1 MERNFSLSMIT
12 VSLTHCLLLCLV
24 VAAAAAAAASNN
36 ITTDQQALL
45 ALKDHI
51 IYDPTNLLAHN
62 WTSNTSVCTWIG
74 ITCDVNSHRV
84 TALDISQFNL
94 QGTIPPQLGNLS
106 SLTTLNLSHNKLS
119 GSVPSSIYTM
129 HRLKFLDFTDNQ
141 LSGSVSSFVF
151 NMSSILDIRLTNNR
165 LSGELPKNICNY
177 LPHLKALFLDKN
189 MFHSK
194 IPSALSKCKQLQQ
207 LNLQFNNLSGAIPK
221 EIGNLTRLKGIY
233 LGANKLHGEI
243 PHEIANLRNLGDLV
257 LGMNNLVG
265 VLPAPI
271 FNMSTLKVLILINN
285 SLSGSL
291 PSRIDLSLPTVEV
304 LILSL
309 NRFSG
314 TIPSSITNASKLALL
329 ELGVNTFSGFIP
341 NTIGNLRNLEWLGL
355 GNNYLTSSTSK
366 LSFLSSLANCKKL
379 RDIGLTGNPLNGIL
393 PSSIGNLSMSLKTL
407 YIGNCSISGN
417 IPQSIGNLSNL
428 LALVLELNKLTGP
441 IPTTFGRL
449 QKLQGLYLAFNKLVG
464 SFPDELCHLG
474 RLDKLVLFGNK
485 LSGSIPSCLSNLTS
499 LRSLYLGSNR
509 FTSVIPSTFWS
520 LKDILF
526 FDFSSNFLVGPLSS
540 DIGNLKVLLGI
551 NLSENNLS
559 GDMPATIGGL
569 KDLQIMD
576 LAYNRLE
583 GPIPESFGDL
593 ISLEVLNL
601 SNNKISGSIPKSLG
615 KLFYLR
621 ELNLSFNELEGEIP
635 SGGIFANF
643 TAESFMGNE
652 LLCGLPNLQVQPC
665 KVSKPRTEH
674 KSRKKILLIVIV
686 LPLSI
691 ALTIAITL
699 ALQSKLIECGKRST
713 VLSNDSILSS
723 QATLRRFSYLELL
736 QATDNFAENS
746 IIGRGGFGSV
756 YGARLED
763 GMKIAIKVFHQQC
776 ASALKS
782 FEAECEVLKN
792 IRHRNLIKVISSCS
806 NDDFKALVLEYM
818 SNGSLGDWLHSS
830 NYVLNI
836 FQRLNIMIDVAS
848 ALEYLHFDH
857 STPIIHCDLKP
868 SNVLLDENMVAHLS
882 DFGIA
887 KLLSGEDESTMR
899 TKTLATIGY
908 MAPEYGIEGEVSTK
922 SDVYSYGIMLMETF
936 TKKKPT
942 DEIFVGE
949 LSLKRWVNDL
959 LPTSLEEVVD
969 KTLLSGEEKHSLG
982 KEQCLLS
989 IFSLALECT
998 MESPEKRI
1006 NAKDIVTGLLKI
1018 KAALSK
1024 RIGNLS

>member
-1 MERNFSLSMIT
+1 MIT

-24 VAAAAAAAASNN
+24 VAAAAAASSN

-51 IYDPTNLLAHN
+51 TYDPTNLLAHN
-62 WTSNTSVCTWIG
+62 WTSNTPVCTWIG

-106 SLTTLNLSHNKLS
+106 SLATLSLSHNKLS
-119 GSVPSSIYTM
+119 GDVPSSIYTM
-129 HRLKFLDFTDNQ
+129 HSLKFLDFTDNQ

-165 LSGELPKNICNY
+165 LSGE
-177 LPHLKALFLDKN
+177 
-189 MFHSK
+189 
-194 IPSALSKCKQLQQ
+194 
-207 LNLQFNNLSGAIPK
+207 
-221 EIGNLTRLKGIY
+221 
-233 LGANKLHGEI
+233 I
-243 PHEIANLRNLGDLV
+243 PHEIANLPNLEALV
-257 LGMNNLVG
+257 LGINNLVG

-291 PSRIDLSLPTVEV
+291 PSRIDLSLPTIEH
-304 LILSL
+304 LNLGL

-314 TIPSSITNASKLALL
+314 TIPSSITNASKLTLL
-329 ELGVNTFSGFIP
+329 ELGGNTFLGFIP

-355 GNNYLTSSTSK
+355 AFNYLTSSTSK

-379 RDIGLTGNPLNGIL
+379 RVINLAGNPLDGFL
-393 PSSIGNLSMSLKTL
+393 PSSIGNLSKSLETL
-407 YIGNCSISGN
+407 VITNCSISGN
-417 IPQSIGNLSNL
+417 IPPAIGNLSNL
-428 LALVLELNKLTGP
+428 LGLVLEGNKLTGP
-441 IPTTFGRL
+441 IPITFGRL
-449 QKLQGLYLAFNKLVG
+449 QKLQNLDLAFNKLVG
-464 SFPDELCHLG
+464 SFPDELCHLA
-474 RLDKLVLFGNK
+474 RLGQLVLFGNK
-485 LSGSIPSCLSNLTS
+485 LSGSIPSCLN
-499 LRSLYLGSNR
+499 
-509 FTSVIPSTFWS
+509 
-520 LKDILF
+520 
-526 FDFSSNFLVGPLSS
+526 
-540 DIGNLKVLLGI
+540 IGNLKVLLEI
-551 NLSENNLS
+551 SLSKNNLS
-559 GDMPATIGGL
+559 GDIPATIGGL
-569 KDLQIMD
+569 KGLQIMD
-576 LAYNRLE
+576 IAYNRLE

-601 SNNKISGSIPKSLG
+601 SNNKISGSIPTSME
-615 KLFYLR
+615 KLFFLQV
-621 ELNLSFNELEGEIP
+621 LNLSFNKLEGEIP

-699 ALQSKLIECGKRST
+699 ALKSKLIECGKRST
-713 VLSNDSILSS
+713 VLSNDSVLSS

-736 QATDNFAENS
+736 QATDNFAENN
-746 IIGRGGFGSV
+746 IIGIGGFGSV
-756 YGARLED
+756 YRARLED

-868 SNVLLDENMVAHLS
+868 SNVLLDEHMVAHLS

-959 LPTSLEEVVD
+959 LPTS
-969 KTLLSGEEKHSLG
+969 
-982 KEQCLLS
+982 
-989 IFSLALECT
+989 
-998 MESPEKRI
+998 
-1006 NAKDIVTGLLKI
+1006 
-1018 KAALSK
+1018 
-1024 RIGNLS
+1024 

>member
-1 MERNFSLSMIT
+1 
-12 VSLTHCLLLCLV
+12 
-24 VAAAAAAAASNN
+24 
-36 ITTDQQALL
+36 
-45 ALKDHI
+45 
-51 IYDPTNLLAHN
+51 
-62 WTSNTSVCTWIG
+62 
-74 ITCDVNSHRV
+74 
-84 TALDISQFNL
+84 
-94 QGTIPPQLGNLS
+94 
-106 SLTTLNLSHNKLS
+106 
-119 GSVPSSIYTM
+119 M
-129 HRLKFLDFTDNQ
+129 HTLKFLDSTDNQ

-189 MFHSK
+189 MFHGK

-221 EIGNLTRLKGIY
+221 EIGNLTMLKGID
-233 LGANKLHGEI
+233 LGYNKLHGEI
-243 PHEIANLRNLGDLV
+243 PHEIANLQNLEALG

-285 SLSGSL
+285 SLSGSS
-291 PSRIDLSLPTVEV
+291 PSRMDLSLPTVEH
-304 LILSL
+304 LNLAL

-314 TIPSSITNASKLALL
+314 TIPSSITNASKLTFL
-329 ELGVNTFSGFIP
+329 ELGGNTFSGFIP
-341 NTIGNLRNLEWLGL
+341 NKIGNLINLEWLSL
-355 GNNYLTSSTSK
+355 GNNSLTSSTSK

-379 RDIGLTGNPLNGIL
+379 RVIALTGNPLNGIL
-393 PSSIGNLSMSLKTL
+393 PSS
-407 YIGNCSISGN
+407 
-417 IPQSIGNLSNL
+417 
-428 LALVLELNKLTGP
+428 V
-441 IPTTFGRL
+441 
-449 QKLQGLYLAFNKLVG
+449 
-464 SFPDELCHLG
+464 
-474 RLDKLVLFGNK
+474 
-485 LSGSIPSCLSNLTS
+485 
-499 LRSLYLGSNR
+499 
-509 FTSVIPSTFWS
+509 
-520 LKDILF
+520 
-526 FDFSSNFLVGPLSS
+526 
-540 DIGNLKVLLGI
+540 GNLKVLLGI

-569 KDLQIMD
+569 KNLQIMD

-583 GPIPESFGDL
+583 GQIPESFGDL
-593 ISLEVLNL
+593 TSLEVLNL
-601 SNNKISGSIPKSLG
+601 SNNKISGSIPKSME

-621 ELNLSFNELEGEIP
+621 ELNLSFYELEGEIP

-699 ALQSKLIECGKRST
+699 ALKSKLIECRKGST
-713 VLSNDSILSS
+713 VLSNDS
-723 QATLRRFSYLELL
+723 
-736 QATDNFAENS
+736 
-746 IIGRGGFGSV
+746 
-756 YGARLED
+756 

-792 IRHRNLIKVISSCS
+792 IRHRNLIKVISSYS
-806 NDDFKALVLEYM
+806 NNDFKALVLEYM
-818 SNGSLGDWLHSS
+818 SNWSLGDWMHSS
-830 NYVLNI
+830 NYMLNI

-857 STPIIHCDLKP
+857 STAIIHCDLKP

-887 KLLSGEDESTMR
+887 KLLSGEDESMMR

-922 SDVYSYGIMLMETF
+922 SDVYGYGIMLMETF

-959 LPTSLEEVVD
+959 LPTSLVEVAD
-969 KTLLSGEEKHSLG
+969 KTLLSREEKHSAA

-1018 KAALSK
+1018 RDTLSK

>member
-1 MERNFSLSMIT
+1 MIT
-12 VSLTHCLLLCLV
+12 VSLTHFLLLCLV
-24 VAAAAAAAASNN
+24 VVAAAAASNN

-84 TALDISQFNL
+84 AALDISQFNL

-119 GSVPSSIYTM
+119 GNVPSSIYTM
-129 HRLKFLDFTDNQ
+129 HTLKFLDFTDNQ

-151 NMSSILDIRLTNNR
+151 NMSSIVEIRLTNNR
-165 LSGELPKNICNY
+165 FSGELPKNICNY

-221 EIGNLTRLKGIY
+221 EIGNLTMLKGIS
-233 LGANKLHGEI
+233 LLCNKLHGEI
-243 PHEIANLRNLGDLV
+243 PHEIANLRNLEALV

-271 FNMSTLKVLILINN
+271 FNMSTLKVLILMDN

-291 PSRIDLSLPTVEV
+291 PSRIDLSLPTVEF
-304 LILSL
+304 LELAH

-314 TIPSSITNASKLALL
+314 TIPSSITNASKLTVLALG
-329 ELGVNTFSGFIP
+329 ENTFSGFIP
-341 NTIGNLRNLEWLGL
+341 NTIGNLRSLLRL
-355 GNNYLTSSTSK
+355 SLANNYLKSSTSK

-379 RDIGLTGNPLNGIL
+379 RFLNLGGNPLDGIL
-393 PSSIGNLSMSLKTL
+393 PSSIGNLSKSLETL
-407 YIGNCSISGN
+407 VIANCSISGN
-417 IPQSIGNLSNL
+417 IPEAISNLSNL
-428 LALVLELNKLTGP
+428 LTLVLERNKLTGP
-441 IPTTFGRL
+441 IPITFGPL
-449 QKLQGLYLAFNKLVG
+449 QKLQGLYLAFNMLVG

-474 RLDKLVLFGNK
+474 RLNELVLFGNK

-499 LRSLYLGSNR
+499 LKSLYLGSN
-509 FTSVIPSTFWS
+509 S
-520 LKDILF
+520 LKYILF
-526 FDFSSNFLVGPLSS
+526 FDFSSNFLVGPLSL
-540 DIGNLKVLLGI
+540 DIGNLKVLIEI
-551 NLSENNLS
+551 NLSKNNLS
-559 GDMPATIGGL
+559 GDIPATIGGL

-583 GPIPESFGDL
+583 GPIPESFGNL

-601 SNNKISGSIPKSLG
+601 SNNKISGSIPTSME

-621 ELNLSFNELEGEIP
+621 ELNLSFNKLEGEIP

-643 TAESFMGNE
+643 TAESFVGNE

-665 KVSKPRTEH
+665 KVSKRRTEH

-699 ALQSKLIECGKRST
+699 ALKSKLIECGKGST
-713 VLSNDSILSS
+713 MLSNDGILSS

-736 QATDNFAENS
+736 RATDNFAENN
-746 IIGRGGFGSV
+746 IIGRGGLGSV
-756 YGARLED
+756 YRARLED

-776 ASALKS
+776 PSALKS

-836 FQRLNIMIDVAS
+836 FRRLNIMIDVAS

-922 SDVYSYGIMLMETF
+922 SDGYSYGIMLMETF

-959 LPTSLEEVVD
+959 LPTSLVEVVD
-969 KTLLSGEEKHSLG
+969 KTLLSGEEKHSAA

-1006 NAKDIVTGLLKI
+1006 NAKDIVTRLLKI
-1018 KAALSK
+1018 RDTLSK
-1024 RIGNLS
+1024 RIGNLSRTVV

>member
-1 MERNFSLSMIT
+1 
-12 VSLTHCLLLCLV
+12 
-24 VAAAAAAAASNN
+24 
-36 ITTDQQALL
+36 
-45 ALKDHI
+45 
-51 IYDPTNLLAHN
+51 
-62 WTSNTSVCTWIG
+62 
-74 ITCDVNSHRV
+74 
-84 TALDISQFNL
+84 
-94 QGTIPPQLGNLS
+94 
-106 SLTTLNLSHNKLS
+106 
-119 GSVPSSIYTM
+119 
-129 HRLKFLDFTDNQ
+129 
-141 LSGSVSSFVF
+141 
-151 NMSSILDIRLTNNR
+151 
-165 LSGELPKNICNY
+165 
-177 LPHLKALFLDKN
+177 
-189 MFHSK
+189 
-194 IPSALSKCKQLQQ
+194 
-207 LNLQFNNLSGAIPK
+207 
-221 EIGNLTRLKGIY
+221 
-233 LGANKLHGEI
+233 
-243 PHEIANLRNLGDLV
+243 
-257 LGMNNLVG
+257 MNNLVG
-265 VLPAPI
+265 MVSATIL
-271 FNMSTLKVLILINN
+271 NMSTVKVIILINN
-285 SLSGSL
+285 SLFGSL
-291 PSRIDLSLPTVEV
+291 PSRMDLSLPTIEH
-304 LILSL
+304 LNLAL

-314 TIPSSITNASKLALL
+314 TIPSSITNASKLTFL
-329 ELGVNTFSGFIP
+329 ELGGNTFSGFIP
-341 NTIGNLRNLEWLGL
+341 NTFGNLRNLELL
-355 GNNYLTSSTSK
+355 DLANNYLTSSTSK

-379 RDIGLTGNPLNGIL
+379 RNLRLSGNPLDGVL
-393 PSSIGNLSMSLKTL
+393 PSSIGNLSKSLETL
-407 YIGNCSISGN
+407 VIVNCSISGN
-417 IPQSIGNLSNL
+417 IPRAIGNLSNL
-428 LALVLELNKLTGP
+428 LALVLEGNKLTGP
-441 IPTTFGRL
+441 IPITFGRL
-449 QKLQGLYLAFNKLVG
+449 QKLQGLDLAFNKLVG
-464 SFPDELCHLG
+464 SFPDELCHLA
-474 RLDKLVLFGNK
+474 RLAELVLFGNK

-526 FDFSSNFLVGPLSS
+526 FDFSSNFLVGPLSL
-540 DIGNLKVLLGI
+540 DIGNLKVLVRI
-551 NLSENNLS
+551 NLSKNNLS
-559 GDMPATIGGL
+559 GDIPATIGGL
-569 KDLQIMD
+569 KDLQFMD
-576 LAYNRLE
+576 VAYNRLE

-593 ISLEVLNL
+593 TSLEVLNL
-601 SNNKISGSIPKSLG
+601 SKNKISGSIPTSME
-615 KLFYLR
+615 KLIYLR

-652 LLCGLPNLQVQPC
+652 LLCGLPSLQVQPC

-699 ALQSKLIECGKRST
+699 ALKSKLIECGKRST
-713 VLSNDSILSS
+713 VLSNDSVLSS

-736 QATDNFAENS
+736 QATDNFAENNV
-746 IIGRGGFGSV
+746 IGIGGFGSV
-756 YGARLED
+756 YRARLED

-792 IRHRNLIKVISSCS
+792 IRHRNLIKVISSYS
-806 NDDFKALVLEYM
+806 NNDFKALVLEYM

-830 NYVLNI
+830 NYMLNI
-836 FQRLNIMIDVAS
+836 FQRLNIMIDIAS

-887 KLLSGEDESTMR
+887 KLLSGEDEYVMR
-899 TKTLATIGY
+899 TKTIATIGY
-908 MAPEYGIEGEVSTK
+908 MAPEYGIEGEVSAK

-959 LPTSLEEVVD
+959 LPNSLVEVVD
-969 KTLLSGEEKHSLG
+969 KTLLSGEEKHSAA

-1006 NAKDIVTGLLKI
+1006 NAKDIVTRLLKI
-1018 KAALSK
+1018 RDTLSK

>member
-1 MERNFSLSMIT
+1 MERNLSLSMIT

-24 VAAAAAAAASNN
+24 VAAAAAASSN
-36 ITTDQQALL
+36 IPTDQQALL

-84 TALDISQFNL
+84 TTLDISQFNL

-119 GSVPSSIYTM
+119 GSIPSSIYTM
-129 HRLKFLDFTDNQ
+129 HTLKFLDSTDNQ

-151 NMSSILDIRLTNNR
+151 NMTSILDIRLTNNR
-165 LSGELPKNICNY
+165 LSGE
-177 LPHLKALFLDKN
+177 
-189 MFHSK
+189 
-194 IPSALSKCKQLQQ
+194 
-207 LNLQFNNLSGAIPK
+207 
-221 EIGNLTRLKGIY
+221 
-233 LGANKLHGEI
+233 I
-243 PHEIANLRNLGDLV
+243 PHEIANLRNLEALV

-285 SLSGSL
+285 SFSGSL

-304 LILSL
+304 LDLAL
-309 NRFSG
+309 NRFFG
-314 TIPSSITNASKLALL
+314 TIPSSITNASKLTVL
-329 ELGVNTFSGFIP
+329 ELGGNTFSGFIP
-341 NTIGNLRNLEWLGL
+341 NTIGNLRNLEWLSL
-355 GNNYLTSSTSK
+355 ADNSLTSSTSK
-366 LSFLSSLANCKKL
+366 LSFLSSLENCKKL
-379 RDIGLTGNPLNGIL
+379 RFLNLGGNPLDGIL

-407 YIGNCSISGN
+407 LIANCSISGN
-417 IPQSIGNLSNL
+417 IPPAISNLSNL
-428 LALVLELNKLTGP
+428 LALVLEGNKLTGP
-441 IPTTFGRL
+441 IPTTFGQL
-449 QKLQGLYLAFNKLVG
+449 QKLQGLFLTFNKLVG
-464 SFPDELCHLG
+464 SFPDELCHLA
-474 RLDKLVLFGNK
+474 RLDKLVLLGNK
-485 LSGSIPSCLSNLTS
+485 LSGSIPSCLSNVTS

-526 FDFSSNFLVGPLSS
+526 FDFSSNFLVGTLSF
-540 DIGNLKVLLGI
+540 DVGNLKVLLGI
-551 NLSENNLS
+551 SLSENNLS

-569 KDLQIMD
+569 KNLQIMD

-583 GPIPESFGDL
+583 GKIPESFGDL
-593 ISLEVLNL
+593 TSLEVLNL
-601 SNNKISGSIPKSLG
+601 SNNKISGSIPKSME

-635 SGGIFANF
+635 SGGIFTNF

-652 LLCGLPNLQVQPC
+652 LLCGLPNLQLQPC

-699 ALQSKLIECGKRST
+699 PLKSKLIECGKRST
-713 VLSNDSILSS
+713 VLSNDSVLSS
-723 QATLRRFSYLELL
+723 QATQRRFSYLELL
-736 QATDNFAENS
+736 QATDNFAENN

-763 GMKIAIKVFHQQC
+763 GMTIAIKVFHQQC

-818 SNGSLGDWLHSS
+818 SNGSLEDWLHSS

-959 LPTSLEEVVD
+959 LPNSLVEVVD
-969 KTLLSGEEKHSLG
+969 KTLLSGEEKHSAA
-982 KEQCLLS
+982 KEQCS
-989 IFSLALECT
+989 RMKESL
-998 MESPEKRI
+998 RYF
-1006 NAKDIVTGLLKI
+1006 
-1018 KAALSK
+1018 
-1024 RIGNLS
+1024 

>member
-24 VAAAAAAAASNN
+24 VAAASNN

-51 IYDPTNLLAHN
+51 TYDPTNLFAHN

-84 TALDISQFNL
+84 TALDISQFNI

-106 SLTTLNLSHNKLS
+106 SLTTLNLSRNKLS
-119 GSVPSSIYTM
+119 GSIPPSIYTM
-129 HRLKFLDFTDNQ
+129 HTLKFLDFTDNQ
-141 LSGSVSSFVF
+141 LSGSVSSSVF

-177 LPHLKALFLDKN
+177 LPYLKALFLDKN
-189 MFHSK
+189 MLHGK
-194 IPSALSKCKQLQQ
+194 IPSALSNCKQLQQ

-221 EIGNLTRLKGIY
+221 EIGNLTMLKWID
-233 LGANKLHGEI
+233 LGYNKLHGEI
-243 PHEIANLRNLGDLV
+243 PHEIANLRNLEALV

-265 VLPAPI
+265 VLPATI
-271 FNMSTLKVLILINN
+271 FNMSTLKVVILINN
-285 SLSGSL
+285 SLFGSL
-291 PSRIDLSLPTVEV
+291 PSRIDLSLPTTEH
-304 LILSL
+304 LNLAL

-314 TIPSSITNASKLALL
+314 TIPSSITNASKLTAL
-329 ELGVNTFSGFIP
+329 ELGGNTFSGFIP
-341 NTIGNLRNLEWLGL
+341 NTIGNLRNLEWLSL

-379 RDIGLTGNPLNGIL
+379 RDIGLTGNPLDGIL
-393 PSSIGNLSMSLKTL
+393 PSSIGNLSKSLETL
-407 YIGNCSISGN
+407 LIANCSISGN
-417 IPQSIGNLSNL
+417 IPPSISNLSNL
-428 LALVLELNKLTGP
+428 LTLVLEGNKLTGP
-441 IPTTFGRL
+441 IPITFGRL
-449 QKLQGLYLAFNKLVG
+449 QKLQGLDLAFNKLVG
-464 SFPDELCHLG
+464 SFPDELCHLA
-474 RLDKLVLFGNK
+474 RLDQLVLFGNK

-526 FDFSSNFLVGPLSS
+526 FDFSSNFLVGTLSF
-540 DIGNLKVLLGI
+540 DIVNLKVPLGI
-551 NLSENNLS
+551 SLSENNLS
-559 GDMPATIGGL
+559 GDMPATVGGL
-569 KDLQIMD
+569 KNLQIMD

-583 GPIPESFGDL
+583 GQIPESFGDL
-593 ISLEVLNL
+593 TSLEVMNL
-601 SNNKISGSIPKSLG
+601 SNNKISGSIPKSME

-621 ELNLSFNELEGEIP
+621 DLNLSFNELEGEIP

-665 KVSKPRTEH
+665 K
-674 KSRKKILLIVIV
+674 LIG
-686 LPLSI
+686 
-691 ALTIAITL
+691 
-699 ALQSKLIECGKRST
+699 CGKRST
-713 VLSNDSILSS
+713 VLSNDSVLSS

-736 QATDNFAENS
+736 QATYNFAENNV
-746 IIGRGGFGSV
+746 IGIGGFGSV
-756 YGARLED
+756 YRARLED
-763 GMKIAIKVFHQQC
+763 GMKIAKKVFHQQC

-792 IRHRNLIKVISSCS
+792 IRHRNLIKVISSYP
-806 NDDFKALVLEYM
+806 NNHFKALVLEYM

-830 NYVLNI
+830 NYMLNI

-887 KLLSGEDESTMR
+887 KLLSGEDEHVMR

-942 DEIFVGE
+942 DEIFVAE

-959 LPTSLEEVVD
+959 LPTSLVEVVD
-969 KTLLSGEEKHSLG
+969 KTLLSGEEKHSAA

-998 MESPEKRI
+998 MESPENRI
-1006 NAKDIVTGLLKI
+1006 NAKDIVTRLLKI
-1018 KAALSK
+1018 RDTLSK

>member
-1 MERNFSLSMIT
+1 MERNLSLSMIT
-12 VSLTHCLLLCLV
+12 VSLTYCLLLCLV
-24 VAAAAAAAASNN
+24 AAAAAAASNN

-51 IYDPTNLLAHN
+51 IYDPTSLLAHN

-74 ITCDVNSHRV
+74 ITCDANSHRV
-84 TALDISQFNL
+84 TTLDISQFNL

-106 SLTTLNLSHNKLS
+106 SLTTLNLSHNRLS

-129 HRLKFLDFTDNQ
+129 HTLKFLDFTDNQ

-151 NMSSILDIRLTNNR
+151 NMSSILVIRLTNNIF
-165 LSGELPKNICNY
+165 S
-177 LPHLKALFLDKN
+177 
-189 MFHSK
+189 
-194 IPSALSKCKQLQQ
+194 
-207 LNLQFNNLSGAIPK
+207 
-221 EIGNLTRLKGIY
+221 
-233 LGANKLHGEI
+233 GEI
-243 PHEIANLRNLGDLV
+243 PHEIANLPNLEALA
-257 LGMNNLVG
+257 LGINNLVG

-291 PSRIDLSLPTVEV
+291 PSRVDLSLPTVEQ
-304 LILSL
+304 LNLAL

-314 TIPSSITNASKLALL
+314 TIPSSITNASKLTFL
-329 ELGVNTFSGFIP
+329 ELGANTFSGFIP
-341 NTIGNLRNLEWLGL
+341 NTIGNLRNLKWLGL
-355 GNNYLTSSTSK
+355 ANNSLTSSTSK

-379 RDIGLTGNPLNGIL
+379 RFVNLIGNPLDGFL
-393 PSSIGNLSMSLKTL
+393 PSSIGNLSVSLETL
-407 YIGNCSISGN
+407 GIGNCSISGN
-417 IPQSIGNLSNL
+417 IPPAISNLSNL
-428 LALVLELNKLTGP
+428 LTLVLDGNKLTGP
-441 IPTTFGRL
+441 IPTTFGQL
-449 QKLQGLYLAFNKLVG
+449 QKLQGLDLAFNKLVG
-464 SFPDELCHLG
+464 SFPDELCHLA
-474 RLDKLVLFGNK
+474 RLDQLVLFGNK

-499 LRSLYLGSNR
+499 LRSLYLASNK

-526 FDFSSNFLVGPLSS
+526 FDFSSNFLVGPLSL

-551 NLSENNLS
+551 SLSKNNLS
-559 GDMPATIGGL
+559 GDIPATIGGL
-569 KDLQIMD
+569 KDLQFMD

-583 GPIPESFGDL
+583 GPIPKSFGDL

-601 SNNKISGSIPKSLG
+601 SNNKMSGSIPTSME
-615 KLFYLR
+615 KLFYLG
-621 ELNLSFNELEGEIP
+621 ELNLSFNKLEGEIP
-635 SGGIFANF
+635 SGGTFANF

-652 LLCGLPNLQVQPC
+652 FLCGLPNLQVQPC

-699 ALQSKLIECGKRST
+699 ALKSKPIECGERST

-763 GMKIAIKVFHQQC
+763 GMKIAIKVFHRQC

-782 FEAECEVLKN
+782 FEAECEVLKK

-908 MAPEYGIEGEVSTK
+908 MAPEYGIGGEVSTK

-949 LSLKRWVNDL
+949 LSLKHWVNDL
-959 LPTSLEEVVD
+959 LPNSLVEVVD
-969 KTLLSGEEKHSLG
+969 KTLLSGEEKHSAA
-982 KEQCLLS
+982 KEQCLLFGRS
-989 IFSLALECT
+989 HITMLTLTSSTAKAGQLSLQVHSNHSY
-998 MESPEKRI
+998 SPSPVQK
-1006 NAKDIVTGLLKI
+1006 
-1018 KAALSK
+1018 S
-1024 RIGNLS
+1024 

>member
-1 MERNFSLSMIT
+1 MIT
-12 VSLTHCLLLCLV
+12 VSLTHFLLLCLV
-24 VAAAAAAAASNN
+24 VVAAAAASNN

-84 TALDISQFNL
+84 AALDISQFNL

-119 GSVPSSIYTM
+119 GNVPSSIYTM
-129 HRLKFLDFTDNQ
+129 HTLKFLDFTDNQ

-151 NMSSILDIRLTNNR
+151 NMSSIVEIRLTNNR
-165 LSGELPKNICNY
+165 FSGELPKNICNY

-221 EIGNLTRLKGIY
+221 EIGNLTMLKGIS
-233 LGANKLHGEI
+233 LLCNKLHGEI
-243 PHEIANLRNLGDLV
+243 PHEIANLRNLEALV

-271 FNMSTLKVLILINN
+271 FNMSTLKVLILMDN

-291 PSRIDLSLPTVEV
+291 PSRIDLSLPTVEF
-304 LILSL
+304 LELAH

-314 TIPSSITNASKLALL
+314 TIPSSITNASKLTVLALG
-329 ELGVNTFSGFIP
+329 ENTFSGFIP
-341 NTIGNLRNLEWLGL
+341 NTIGNLRSLLRL
-355 GNNYLTSSTSK
+355 SLANNYLKSSTSK

-379 RDIGLTGNPLNGIL
+379 RFLNLGGNPLDGIL
-393 PSSIGNLSMSLKTL
+393 PSSIGNLSKSLETL
-407 YIGNCSISGN
+407 VIANCSISGN
-417 IPQSIGNLSNL
+417 IPEAISNLSNL
-428 LALVLELNKLTGP
+428 LTLVLERNKLTGP
-441 IPTTFGRL
+441 IPITFGPL
-449 QKLQGLYLAFNKLVG
+449 QKLQGLYLAFNMLVG

-474 RLDKLVLFGNK
+474 RLNELVLFGNK
-485 LSGSIPSCLSNLTS
+485 LSGSIPSCL
-499 LRSLYLGSNR
+499 R
-509 FTSVIPSTFWS
+509 
-520 LKDILF
+520 
-526 FDFSSNFLVGPLSS
+526 
-540 DIGNLKVLLGI
+540 NLKVLIEI
-551 NLSENNLS
+551 NLSKNNLS
-559 GDMPATIGGL
+559 GDIPATIGGL

-583 GPIPESFGDL
+583 GPIPESFGNL

-601 SNNKISGSIPKSLG
+601 SNNKISGSIPTSME

-621 ELNLSFNELEGEIP
+621 ELNLSFNKLEGEIP

-643 TAESFMGNE
+643 TAESFVGNE

-665 KVSKPRTEH
+665 KVSKRRTEH

-699 ALQSKLIECGKRST
+699 ALKSKLIECGKGST
-713 VLSNDSILSS
+713 MLSNDGILSS

-736 QATDNFAENS
+736 RATDNFAENN
-746 IIGRGGFGSV
+746 IIGRGGLGSV
-756 YGARLED
+756 YRARLED

-776 ASALKS
+776 PSALKS

-836 FQRLNIMIDVAS
+836 FRRLNIMIDVAS

-922 SDVYSYGIMLMETF
+922 SDGYSYGIMLMETF

-959 LPTSLEEVVD
+959 LPTSLVEVVD
-969 KTLLSGEEKHSLG
+969 KTLLSGEEKHSAA

-1006 NAKDIVTGLLKI
+1006 NAKDIVTRLLKI
-1018 KAALSK
+1018 RDTLSK
-1024 RIGNLS
+1024 RIGNLSRTVV